1 MNKVYIS
8 NASRSLGY
16 GDLTE
21 EKHEAVTHFVSG
33 QDVFISLPTGAGKS
47 FCYALLPFVFDF
59 IRTSDKP
66 DSRLHHSIVMVVSPL
81 KSLMEDQVAKFSSR
95 GMKCAS
101 VGSDD
106 LRTKEGILAG
116 HYQLI
121 FISAEAMLT
130 DLTWR
135 EMFSARVKL
144 VIHVIMTSLRQEF
157 GLSFQTTFFAAI
169 LLAEVVGRERD
180 YRCIWI
186 FFAKH

>member
-1 MNKVYIS
+1 MNKLYIS

-106 LRTKEGILAG
+106 LRTKEGILAD

-121 FISAEAMLT
+121 FISPEAMLT

-135 EMFSARVKL
+135 EMFSARVKTRHSRDND
-144 VIHVIMTSLRQEF
+144 VTAPGIWAQFPRPPF
-157 GLSFQTTFFAAI
+157 GPCI
-169 LLAEVVGRERD
+169 KWRPEVGWERD
-180 YRCIWI
+180 
-186 FFAKH
+186 

>member
-1 MNKVYIS
+1 MAAYSKKMIEQAIS
-8 NASRSLGY
+8 NASRCLGY

-21 EKHEAVTHFVSG
+21 EQREAVTHFVSG

-47 FCYALLPFVFDF
+47 LCYALLPFVFDF
-59 IRTSDKP
+59 LCASDKP

-101 VGSDD
+101 IGSDD

-116 HYQLI
+116 DYQLI
-121 FISAEAMLT
+121 FISPEAMLT

-135 EMFSARVKL
+135 EMFRCQVYQK
-144 VIHVIMTSLRQEF
+144 TSLTQAPTHLLPNGVYNCLTLR
-157 GLSFQTTFFAAI
+157 SFRPLCCCRKPRT
-169 LLAEVVGRERD
+169 V
-180 YRCIWI
+180 
-186 FFAKH
+186 